1 MSNSFICAI
10 FTNGKRPGIYTVASV
25 SYTYVPNVSP
35 SRRLTLPSL
44 EYSIP
49 YKKHHLK
56 NTAFSAHNQD
66 GGCAGGRGDV
76 YDVKRR
82 RRRRKSNSCPTAM
95 EKEKEDLERQIRLL
109 QGLISCHRKLHGNA
123 PATSRWRNPA
133 QPDHGS
139 DESYHGGGRPPLSS
153 NPTHTWRKKY
163 SLVNRCEPAGPAPR
177 VPSNAPSG
185 GDASA
190 PPPLSDGQIRNPK
203 VGVKD
208 PNTAVCPLQVP
219 TTRGGRSNLQ
229 HVKHRTHPESPSTS
243 AAWQTHPKP
252 LSPAAPPSK
261 ATSKASLDVRPPSF
275 PPDKAGPPRGASAK
289 LVYPR
294 VMTASPVAP
303 TSSNARVDPAKRR
316 LVTPH
321 KMFCS
326 PKSSF
331 ALQGSAPH
339 ASKTPRARKNKYTW
353 VANSAKPGLCGKK
366 SSPLAKKIVSAD
378 AVRTKS
384 PTAAVTTKAKK
395 CSIQGKPGT
404 SRNRYRWKANQPS
417 LTPSGPAS
425 VLLHLSVPQ
434 STDQGSAPRLQGPS
448 REAGK
453 GLASPAAL
461 KASLKDQMPSS
472 YKVKSRTKL
481 IRRRSSSSPTEKK
494 ALPLEPL
501 TMKSRY
507 SLRRRSSPRVKT
519 QIVVKKTSPK
529 GLVHITKHR
538 LRRLPPPKQP
548 DVSRAGGAAC
558 HLVEPR
564 VIWWSRVSSG
574 GAACHLVEPRVIWWS
589 RVSSGGAACHLVE
602 PRVIWWSRVSSGG
615 AACHLVEPACHL
627 VEPACH
633 LVEPACHLV
642 EPACHL
648 VEPACHLVE
657 PACHL
662 VEPACHLVE
671 PAHHPKTP
679 IFYAA
684 SGVCFVSCHC
694 RLHKQTMRKGYNNGT
709 WVLLAVPLGRQCA
722 LGGCL
727 ACVVE
732 APALHAG

>member
-1 MSNSFICAI
+1 MQSCDRI
-10 FTNGKRPGIYTVASV
+10 
-25 SYTYVPNVSP
+25 
-35 SRRLTLPSL
+35 SL
-44 EYSIP
+44 YPQCS
-49 YKKHHLK
+49 
-56 NTAFSAHNQD
+56 D
-66 GGCAGGRGDV
+66 WGGEG
-76 YDVKRR
+76 
-82 RRRRKSNSCPTAM
+82 NNM
-95 EKEKEDLERQIRLL
+95 ERQACTPQIHL
-109 QGLISCHRKLHGNA
+109 QLNLHGNA

-139 DESYHGGGRPPLSS
+139 DESYHGGGRPPPSS

-219 TTRGGRSNLQ
+219 TTRGGRSILQ

-252 LSPAAPPSK
+252 LAPAAPPSK

-326 PKSSF
+326 PKSIF

-494 ALPLEPL
+494 ALPLE
-501 TMKSRY
+501 TANHEE
-507 SLRRRSSPRVKT
+507 SLQSAAQILSS
-519 QIVVKKTSPK
+519 S
-529 GLVHITKHR
+529 LVHITKHR

-548 DVSRAGGAAC
+548 DVSRAGETRCDAQVLLIQSHQPAPASNTGSRCLRIGTASIQC
-558 HLVEPR
+558 QLWCVSCRGQCCPSLLSPVWWVSCRGQCCPSLLSPVWWCCPR
-564 VIWWSRVSSG
+564 SSLLYG
-574 GAACHLVEPRVIWWS
+574 GCS
-589 RVSSGGAACHLVE
+589 C
-602 PRVIWWSRVSSGG
+602 
-615 AACHLVEPACHL
+615 
-627 VEPACH
+627 
-633 LVEPACHLV
+633 
-642 EPACHL
+642 
-648 VEPACHLVE
+648 
-657 PACHL
+657 
-662 VEPACHLVE
+662 
-671 PAHHPKTP
+671 
-679 IFYAA
+679 
-684 SGVCFVSCHC
+684 GVCPAGGSAVLRSSLLYGGCSCGVC
-694 RLHKQTMRKGYNNGT
+694 PAGGS
-709 WVLLAVPLGRQCA
+709 AVPRSSL
-722 LGGCL
+722 LYGGCSCGVCPAGGSAVPRSSLLYGGCSCGVCPAGGSAVLRSPLLYGGCSCGVCPAGGSAVPRSLLYGGCSCGVCPAGAVLSL
-727 ACVVE
+727 APLSCMVGVVVVCVLQGAVLSL
-732 APALHAG
+732 APLSCMGV